1 MVLDQYYK
9 IRGVSKVTK
18 KRPQFRVDVQ
28 LSVRDIPVQMIFANN
43 SMTSSS
49 SDHARV
55 RMKRYRR
62 ISIKC
67 ARNLGGPVGGCARG
81 GRRVHCQSKG
91 FSGPKSE
98 SVDLQ
103 PVRKYR

>member
-1 MVLDQYYK
+1 MVLYKYYK
-9 IRGVSKVTK
+9 LHGVSKVTK

-28 LSVRDIPVQMIFANN
+28 LSVRDIPVQMILANN
-43 SMTSSS
+43 VMTSSS
-49 SDHARV
+49 SYHARV
-55 RMKRYRR
+55 RMNRYGR